1 MSSSGP
7 RIASTVH
14 YVEIIDGIIQEQ
26 LNEQQQQN
34 NSKVV
39 YIASKTLIPQN

>member
-14 YVEIIDGIIQEQ
+14 YMEIIDGIIQEQ
-26 LNEQQQQN
+26 INEQQQN